1 MKSIISKS
9 ILIVDDDKDI
19 LEFLSYNIRQAGYKV
34 FTALNGE
41 EGLSLV
47 KKIEPSMVLLD
58 VMMPVMDGIES
69 CREIRLMPLSEQPI
83 IAILSSRSE
92 EYSQIAGLEAGAD
105 DYITKPIKPRLLLKK
120 IESLFRRI
128 EHGKSSAIK
137 VSKNGI
143 NIDRERYKASKDG
156 MDIYLPKKEFELLDL
171 LMSKPGKV
179 FNRDQIMSL
188 IWGDDTIVGERTVD
202 VHIRKLR
209 EKIGDNCVR
218 TIKGVGYT
226 FNDL

>member
-58 VMMPVMDGIES
+58 VMMPVIDGIES

-92 EYSQIAGLEAGAD
+92 EYSQIAGFEAGAD
-105 DYITKPIKPRLLLKK
+105 DYITKPIRPRLLLKK
-120 IESLFRRI
+120 IESLFRR
-128 EHGKSSAIK
+128 
-137 VSKNGI
+137 
-143 NIDRERYKASKDG
+143 
-156 MDIYLPKKEFELLDL
+156 
-171 LMSKPGKV
+171 
-179 FNRDQIMSL
+179 
-188 IWGDDTIVGERTVD
+188 T
-202 VHIRKLR
+202 
-209 EKIGDNCVR
+209 
-218 TIKGVGYT
+218 
-226 FNDL
+226 